1 MNLPTFGFT
10 KRLDFIGQRV
20 TKVIPLFQKN
30 ATVSLFFNCNFNT
43 TEIIRHFQRLSM
55 RYYIDLVPIIPTDRV
70 AVNQIETSLL
80 RILLPNDRRFKNQL
94 LDKSL
99 LS

>member
-1 MNLPTFGFT
+1 
-10 KRLDFIGQRV
+10 
-20 TKVIPLFQKN
+20 
-30 ATVSLFFNCNFNT
+30 
-43 TEIIRHFQRLSM
+43 M
-55 RYYIDLVPIIPTDRV
+55 RYNIDLVPIIPTDRV